1 MPITNTFLFLRV
13 SFAIF
18 SFIVIAFLLHTL
30 RPFNQKALL
39 AFTGAFISSLAI
51 CYILE
56 KDDPDIHSSSDLA
69 CNLAPTIITA
79 AAAHTK
85 YVSLPI
91 IHVDDSI

>member
-1 MPITNTFLFLRV
+1 MPITNTSLFFKAF
-13 SFAIF
+13 FAIF
-18 SFIVIAFLLHTL
+18 SFIVIILLLHTL

-56 KDDPDIHSSSDLA
+56 KDNPEPHSSSDLA
-69 CNLAPTIITA
+69 CSLAPTIITA

-91 IHVDDSI
+91 IHVDDTI